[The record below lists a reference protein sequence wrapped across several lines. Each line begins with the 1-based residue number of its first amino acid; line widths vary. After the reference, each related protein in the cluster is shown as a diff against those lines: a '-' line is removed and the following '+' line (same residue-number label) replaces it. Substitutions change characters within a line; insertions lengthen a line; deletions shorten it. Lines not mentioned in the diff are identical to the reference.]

1 VPVPASRSDAKI
13 LLVATGAV
21 ILAGLL
27 VAGVLLLATSQAT
40 SPTKYQPFPAG
51 DAASIKQQ
59 LKDGGPYF
67 FPDPFGGNKS
77 ILFALE
83 NGQIVALAN
92 VLPGTK
98 SCTVRWRGS
107 IDRFQDCHD
116 HTLTSDQLDRYQV
129 TVEQAGSGKGLLFVN
144 LKHKEPAPTPL
155 G

>member
-1 VPVPASRSDAKI
+1 VPASKSDAR
-13 LLVATGAV
+13 LLLTATAAVVA
-21 ILAGLL
+21 
-27 VAGVLLLATSQAT
+27 AGVLVAVVLLFATGRGS
-40 SPTKYQPFPAG
+40 SPKKYAPFAAG
-51 DAASIKQQ
+51 LAHNIRTE

-83 NGQIVALAN
+83 DGQIVALSN

-107 IDRFQDCHD
+107 IDRFQDCHGD
-116 HTLTSDQLDRYQV
+116 KLTSDQLDRFQTKV
-129 TVEQAGSGKGLLFVN
+129 DDAGAGKGLLFVN
-144 LKHKEPAPTPL
+144 LKHTLPAPTPL

>member
-21 ILAGLL
+21 VLAGLL
-27 VAGVLLLATSQAT
+27 VAGVLLLTTSQAT

-67 FPDPFGGNKS
+67 FPDPFGGNRN
-77 ILFALE
+77 ILLAIE
-83 NGQIVALAN
+83 GGKVVALSD
-92 VLPGTK
+92 VLPGTTD
-98 SCTVRWRGS
+98 CRIRWRGS
-107 IDRFQDCHD
+107 INSFVDCHD
-116 HTLTSDQLDRYQV
+116 DKLRSTELARYLAEIGLV
-129 TVEQAGSGKGLLFVN
+129 GANKGELLID
-144 LKHKEPAPTPL
+144 LRHREPPP